1 MEGVG
6 VQQLH
11 IPVRHHERADA
22 SGLANADAPTFLSE
36 RQHGRAPVKGGM
48 PPVPP
53 GLAPNHTF
61 LRSD

>member
-1 MEGVG
+1 
-6 VQQLH
+6 
-11 IPVRHHERADA
+11 VRHHERADA